1 MSLTP
6 ATQAL
11 LALPYRLLRTSL
23 GRRAAAAM
31 LVSVT
36 LATTV
41 QTLYANADGP
51 GLPAAAAGQAGSETG
66 SASRGGDATT
76 AAGLAGAAG
85 AKPAKPKQA
94 AGSDGSGKPAD
105 AGDRGKAEPA
115 RERGGSAPSAAAAAD
130 EPGKVAVAWYA
141 RKLGIPASKVRL
153 LQQRRTGDNE
163 VRALVLAEVGKRL
176 DTAEVKVR
184 RTKTGWKVP

>member
-11 LALPYRLLRTSL
+11 LAWPYRLLRTSL

-51 GLPAAAAGQAGSETG
+51 GLPAAAAGLAGSETG

-94 AGSDGSGKPAD
+94 AGGGSGKPAD
-105 AGDRGKAEPA
+105 GGDRGKPEPA
-115 RERGGSAPSAAAAAD
+115 RERGGSAPPAAAAAD

-141 RKLGIPASKVRL
+141 RKHGIPASKVRL
-153 LQQRRTGDNE
+153 LQQRRTSDNE
-163 VRALVLAEVGKRL
+163 VRALVLAELGKRL